1 MTYSPFLVHL
11 TGLGMMGFSF
21 LLSTT
26 TYIASIL
33 CGSEPTLISAILIK
47 PVTPEF
53 LGLPP
58 SLILAI
64 GTAVAGVA
72 TVVVNGYVNN
82 RKNRYDLDGKIA
94 ESEDRIATRVADAL
108 RIKDAEVAKVL
119 QAKDAE
125 NEASARKLQDESLSA
140 RVSREAERQ
149 FQNAAF
155 LKLQQELNDLR
166 AGGNKAAVRAEAVRI
181 GMNTNV
187 DAINALADATNVR
200 IAVSGKIPAA
210 IQEIPNSKS
219 IPVQINP
226 SLPTVLILDDT
237 IATVDAVTHLLR
249 SIGWDI
255 TVASNGVQGIT
266 YATSTLINF
275 DVLACGLKMP
285 DVSGVE
291 VIRLFRQSHK
301 TSPKTGQPI
310 RIIAYTCCDR
320 LDPLVAQAIEVGAD
334 AVLFKPCDLEVL
346 IATLKGEFAGD
357 VPIPAPGAVAP
368 G

>member
-11 TGLGMMGFSF
+11 AGLGMMGFSF
-21 LLSTT
+21 ILSTT

-64 GTAVAGVA
+64 GTAVAGVV
-72 TVVVNGYVNN
+72 TVVVNGFVNN

-94 ESEDRIATRVADAL
+94 ESEERIAGRVADAL

-125 NEASARKLQDESLSA
+125 NEANARKLQDESLSA

-166 AGGNKAAVRAEAVRI
+166 ARSEGTR
-181 GMNTNV
+181 
-187 DAINALADATNVR
+187 L
-200 IAVSGKIPAA
+200 
-210 IQEIPNSKS
+210 NSSHVKRS
-219 IPVQINP
+219 RMP
-226 SLPTVLILDDT
+226 SS
-237 IATVDAVTHLLR
+237 A
-249 SIGWDI
+249 
-255 TVASNGVQGIT
+255 
-266 YATSTLINF
+266 
-275 DVLACGLKMP
+275 
-285 DVSGVE
+285 
-291 VIRLFRQSHK
+291 
-301 TSPKTGQPI
+301 
-310 RIIAYTCCDR
+310 
-320 LDPLVAQAIEVGAD
+320 
-334 AVLFKPCDLEVL
+334 
-346 IATLKGEFAGD
+346 
-357 VPIPAPGAVAP
+357 
-368 G
+368 